1 MSFGL
6 FGVHNFDIKGS
17 LYDGST
23 SNPSNKL
30 TTRQYV
36 ADAIAASGGEWF
48 SSVLEQ
54 TTTIPSSPSGGDRY
68 LVGTGATGAWAGW
81 DNYITEYDSTAS
93 AWSITSPE
101 GDVGQPSAGGHVY
114 IEGGSSNAG
123 NTMIY
128 RTSPSA
134 GWVVAATASGA
145 LLKTQNLSDLDNV
158 STARTNLGLGDLATQ
173 NSVDLA
179 SDVTGQLPIANGGTG
194 ASSAADARTNLGL
207 GTAAVL
213 DAGVAV
219 DDLLQ
224 LDGSLTT
231 GQVVAYLSL
240 DQLSVSTS
248 NNYAWSSIYNGA
260 TWQKT
265 SSGSAVSGTILSFEE
280 GQSGAGTW
288 IVSIDSGYASSLQNG
303 DTLSASG
310 YSFTFASRTNV
321 NRVQGAS
328 QSQLHELVGDAST
341 ASNSAGMSYSN
352 TGVACFNSADFS
364 VSSGFVSLDAGLDSG
379 DVMKLVGA
387 ASADD
392 LVKAVSWSSFSGYI
406 ATNGIDTNNNTITL
420 TSSPSGI
427 VAGQILNSSGYNFE
441 ITAVNTSTYVVTVL
455 DPNSNLGF
463 LYGGGQVTIAGGDGF
478 VSAGAYGTGANVDVA
493 TGTGSSAQGKL
504 LKVSSSASL
513 SSGNL
518 LAIDS
523 SGEIVAGSAGAQ
535 GTVTSIALQD
545 DDGDDTTAI
554 TTSGVIKLLGA
565 GSNGAMSTN
574 VNTASDGI
582 DIEVA
587 DASTTQK
594 GVIAI
599 ASSSNYGGGTH
610 AATVNFSSGADL
622 GQGKFITLDSSAQI
636 VTFQPDTFDLDG
648 PVVKTSNGIEA
659 SPTMPSSVPSLKGA
673 YVVDNASASADVSLS
688 LPTSVVSTERGATVT
703 FKLHS
708 LNGNKVRIS
717 GGVVSGGGRMLIDG
731 NDYVDLDQAGQ
742 SVTLHL
748 SDVMGSNS
756 QSTDKLCWSII

>member
-1 MSFGL
+1 ML
-6 FGVHNFDIKGS
+6 ALAPGS
-17 LYDGST
+17 S
-23 SNPSNKL
+23 
-30 TTRQYV
+30 
-36 ADAIAASGGEWF
+36 
-48 SSVLEQ
+48 
-54 TTTIPSSPSGGDRY
+54 
-68 LVGTGATGAWAGW
+68 GAWAGLA
-81 DNYITEYDSTAS
+81 NYIVEYDGS
-93 AWSITSPE
+93 AWNSTTG
-101 GDVGQPSAGGHVY
+101 GDVGLPSAGGHVY

-219 DDLLQ
+219 DDLIQ

-303 DTLSASG
+303 DTISASG

-364 VSSGFVSLDAGLDSG
+364 VSSGFVSLDAGIASG
-379 DVMKLVGA
+379 DAMKLVGA
-387 ASADD
+387 ASAED

-406 ATNGIDTNNNTITL
+406 ASNGIDTNNNTVTL
-420 TSSPSGI
+420 TTAPSGI
-427 VAGQILNSSGYNFE
+427 VAGQILNSSGYDFE

-455 DPNSNLGF
+455 DPNSNLGN

-478 VSAGAYGTGANVDVA
+478 VSAGTYGTGANVDVA

-599 ASSSNYGGGTH
+599 ASSSNYYGGTH

-673 YVVDNASASADVSLS
+673 YVVNNASASSDVSLS

-717 GGVVSGGGRMLIDG
+717 GGVVPGGGRMLIDG